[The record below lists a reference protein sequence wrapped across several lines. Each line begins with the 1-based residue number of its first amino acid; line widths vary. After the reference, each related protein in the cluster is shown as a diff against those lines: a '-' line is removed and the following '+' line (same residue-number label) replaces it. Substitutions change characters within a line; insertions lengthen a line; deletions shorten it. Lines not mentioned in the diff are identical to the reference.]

1 LIFQRRLLLL
11 RYAVSPESAS
21 AHMRRNSRSRGELSS
36 GLRIGATLRRPTSR
50 SSSWKALSSLGK
62 HSNGTKCPAIGGI
75 IKETDET
82 AGEI

>member
-1 LIFQRRLLLL
+1 
-11 RYAVSPESAS
+11 
-21 AHMRRNSRSRGELSS
+21 
-36 GLRIGATLRRPTSR
+36 LRRPTSR

>member
-1 LIFQRRLLLL
+1 
-11 RYAVSPESAS
+11 
-21 AHMRRNSRSRGELSS
+21 
-36 GLRIGATLRRPTSR
+36 LRRPTSR

-62 HSNGTKCPAIGGI
+62 CPAIGGI